1 MKSFVSVFTFLL
13 FGISLLYGQ
22 SGDNILFDIAGDKV
36 PVSEFQYIY
45 TKNLGNK
52 ADFSKESLQEY
63 LDLYINFKLKVKKAR
78 DMKLDTTAAFKR
90 EMSGYRQQLAKSYL
104 VDKEVNEKLLLEAYD
119 RMQRDLLVAHIMI
132 NVKPEDEGIKEKKL
146 IDSLYSLLEN
156 RTSFMQLA
164 REFSEDINTKNNG
177 GILGWVTA
185 MLPNGFYEFENHIY
199 SLKEGEFSKPFR
211 TEFGYHIVRLVD
223 ERPARGEVEASHIL
237 IRQYHSGM
245 PVHNAKFR
253 IDSIY
258 ERLVAG
264 DNFGQLARLHSMDIK
279 TASRGGYLGKFGIGV
294 YDIGFENQVFSLQ
307 NDEDFSKPFGTSL
320 GWHIVKRI
328 SMPGIKPLEEIR
340 RKLANDISQ
349 NERYNIARKAL
360 IENIKNDAGFKEN
373 TEVLSYFTEL
383 LDEDFYTFRW
393 RAPEFRDT
401 FLFELGS
408 KKYMLSDLVNYMMKN
423 QRSRLA
429 FNKNTVLSVAVQ
441 SIYNE
446 FLEDECI
453 SFEEA
458 KLEDKYPDFKY
469 LMREYTEGN
478 LLFEVMEKEVWNK
491 AARDSAGLE
500 AFFNANNHR
509 YMWQPRAEIYTFNI
523 KADNEKQAQKKYKY
537 ASKNPVNKLLKKY
550 NRKTQIISFSLD
562 KSEAGEKILEDM
574 PFEANHI
581 TPLVFDNK
589 ENSGSFRKIERILP
603 PEPKELHEA
612 RGYVIADYQEYLERN
627 WIDNMKKEYPVT
639 IYEEAFNSLIK

>member
-1 MKSFVSVFTFLL
+1 MKSFVYILTVFF
-13 FGISLLYGQ
+13 FGISLLHGQ
-22 SGDNILFDIAGDKV
+22 FDDNILFDIGGDKV

-52 ADFSKESLQEY
+52 ADFSRESLQEY

-78 DMKLDTTAAFKR
+78 EMKLDTTAAFKR

-104 VDKEVNEKLLLEAYD
+104 VDKEVNEKLLLEAYE

-132 NVKPEDEGIKEKKL
+132 NVKPEDDGIKERKL
-146 IDSLYSLLEN
+146 VDSLYNLLEN
-156 RTSFMQLA
+156 RASFMQLA
-164 REFSEDINTKNNG
+164 REYSDDVNTKNNG

-199 SLKEGEFSKPFR
+199 NLEKGKASKPFR
-211 TEFGYHIVRLVD
+211 TDFGYHIVRLVD

-237 IRQYHSGM
+237 IRQYHSGL
-245 PVHNAKFR
+245 PVHNASFR

-264 DNFGQLARLHSMDIK
+264 DNFGQLSRLHSMDIK
-279 TASRGGYLGKFGIGV
+279 TASRGGYLGRFGIGV
-294 YDIGFENQVFSLQ
+294 YDIGFENQVFSLE
-307 NDEDFSKPFGTSL
+307 NDGDFSKPFATSL
-320 GWHIVKRI
+320 GLHIVKRI
-328 SMPGIKPLEEIR
+328 SMPGIIPLEEIR

-349 NERYNIARKAL
+349 NERYDIARKAL
-360 IENIKNDAGFKEN
+360 IGNIKNDAGFFEN
-373 TEVLSYFTEL
+373 KGVLESFTEL

-393 RAPEFRDT
+393 RAPEFRDA

-408 KKYMLSDLVNYMMKN
+408 EKYMLSDLVSYMMKN

-429 FNKNTVLSVAVQ
+429 FNKNTALSVAVN
-441 SIYNE
+441 SIYND

-478 LLFEVMEKEVWNK
+478 LLFEVMEKEVWNN

-500 AFFNANNHR
+500 AFFHSNRDR
-509 YMWQPRAEIYTFNI
+509 YMWQPRADIYSFNV
-523 KADNEKQAQKKYKY
+523 KAANEKQAEKIYRY
-537 ASKNPVNKLLKKY
+537 ASKNQANKLIKKY
-550 NRKTQIISFSLD
+550 NKKTQVISFTLD
-562 KSEAGEKILEDM
+562 KSENGEKILEDM
-574 PFEANHI
+574 PFEAGYI
-581 TPLVFDNK
+581 TPLVFDSK
-589 ENSGSFRKIERILP
+589 DNSASFRKIDRILP

-612 RGYVIADYQEYLERN
+612 RGYVIADYQEYLERS
-627 WIDNMKKEYPVT
+627 WIESMKKEYPIT
-639 IYEEAFNSLIK
+639 IHENVFNRLAK

>member
-1 MKSFVSVFTFLL
+1 MKSFILVLTFFF
-13 FGISLLYGQ
+13 FGISFLQGQ
-22 SGDNILFDIAGDKV
+22 SDDNILFDIGGDKV

-52 ADFSKESLQEY
+52 ADFSRESLQEY

-78 DMKLDTTAAFKR
+78 EMKLDTTATFKR
-90 EMSGYRQQLAKSYL
+90 EMAGYRQQLAKSYL

-119 RMQRDLLVAHIMI
+119 RMQKDLLASHIMI
-132 NVKPEDEGIKEKKL
+132 NVKPEDDGIKEKAL
-146 IDSLYSLLEN
+146 IDSLYALLEN
-156 RTSFMQLA
+156 RASFMQLA
-164 REFSEDINTKNNG
+164 RDYSDDVNTKANG
-177 GILGWVTA
+177 GILGWLTA
-185 MLPNGFYEFENHIY
+185 MLPNGFYEFEKGIY
-199 SLKEGEFSKPFR
+199 GLKKGEFSEPFK
-211 TEFGYHIVRLVD
+211 TNFGYHIVRLID

-237 IRQYHSGM
+237 IRQYNAGRPM
-245 PVHNAKFR
+245 QNAKFK

-258 ERLVAG
+258 QRLLAG

-279 TASRGGYLGKFGIGV
+279 TASRGGYLGRFGIGV
-294 YDIGFENQVFSLQ
+294 YDLGFENEVFSLQ
-307 NDEDFSKPFGTSL
+307 NDGDISKPFTTSL

-328 SMPGIKPLEEIR
+328 SMPGIIPFEEIKR
-340 RKLANDISQ
+340 TLANEISE
-349 NERYNIARKAL
+349 NERYEIARKTLINNIKKEAGF
-360 IENIKNDAGFKEN
+360 IENKG
-373 TEVLSYFTEL
+373 VLEYFAEL

-393 RAPEFRDT
+393 RTPEFRDT

-408 KKYMLSDLVNYMMKN
+408 EEYMLSDLVNFMMKN

-429 FNKNTVLSVAVQ
+429 FNKNTILNVAVHA
-441 SIYNE
+441 IYNE
-446 FLEDECI
+446 FLENECI

-500 AFFNANNHR
+500 AFFNSHRDR
-509 YMWQPRAEIYTFNI
+509 YMWQSRAELYTFDV
-523 KADNEKQAQKKYKY
+523 KAANEKQAKKIHGY
-537 ASKNPVNKLLKKY
+537 ASRNSVSKLLRKF
-550 NRKTQIISFSLD
+550 NRKTQVISFTLD
-562 KSEAGEKILEDM
+562 KPENGENMLEDM
-574 PFEANHI
+574 LFEASFI
-581 TPLVFDNK
+581 TPLVFDNV
-589 ENSGSFRKIERILP
+589 ENTASFKKIERIIP

-627 WIDNMKKEYPVT
+627 WIENMKKEYPVT
-639 IYEEAFNSLIK
+639 IHESVFNSLIK